1 MNYIKF
7 LERFG
12 VLSTLYIL
20 WSILLYK
27 FVDRTQKIW
36 EDMGLLEALVYLV
49 GVTIGNYQAFF
60 ICLILF
66 FCLFY
71 LRKIRKI
78 KIDNNILFLFGLF
91 INVIISSF
99 IVFFIT
105 SRLKMKL
112 DIELITLFSFIPII
126 HSLFSYYICSSLINK
141 IKK

>member
-27 FVDRTQKIW
+27 FVDRTEKIW

-78 KIDNNILFLFGLF
+78 KIDNNILFLLGLF

>member
-1 MNYIKF
+1 MTYIKF

-12 VLSTLYIL
+12 ILFSLYTL
-20 WSILLYK
+20 WSIIFYY
-27 FVDRTQKIW
+27 FADRTQKVW
-36 EDMGLLEALVYLV
+36 EDLGLLEAFAYLV
-49 GVTIGNYQAFF
+49 GVTIGNYQVFF

-112 DIELITLFSFIPII
+112 DIELITLFSFVPIV
-126 HSLFSYYICSSLINK
+126 HSLFAYYISSALINK

>member
-12 VLSTLYIL
+12 VLISLYIF
-20 WSILLYK
+20 WSIIFYK
-27 FVDRTQKIW
+27 FADRTEQVW
-36 EDMGLLEALVYLV
+36 ADLGALEAFVYLI
-49 GVTIGNYQAFF
+49 GVTIGNYQSFI

-66 FCLFY
+66 FGLFY

-112 DIELITLFSFIPII
+112 DIELITLFSFVPIV
-126 HSLFSYYICSSLINK
+126 HSLFAYYISSALINK

>member
-12 VLSTLYIL
+12 VLISIYIF
-20 WSILLYK
+20 WSIIFYK
-27 FVDRTQKIW
+27 FADRTQKVW
-36 EDMGLLEALVYLV
+36 ADMGLLEALIYLV
-49 GVTIGNYQAFF
+49 GVTIGNYQAFI

-66 FCLFY
+66 FVLFY

-78 KIDNNILFLFGLF
+78 KIDDNILILFGLS

-99 IVFFIT
+99 LVFFLT
-105 SRLKMKL
+105 SKSKMKL
-112 DIELITLFSFIPII
+112 DIELITLFSFVPVV
-126 HSLFSYYICSSLINK
+126 HSLFAYYISSALMNK

>member
-12 VLSTLYIL
+12 VLSALYIL